1 MMHFS
6 TLTFGKVALVYE
18 PGNHMAVLQIIVVM
32 GTKNVGR
39 YDTGEHTAML
49 LMIRPADGDI
59 QSIYEPHIYWR

>member
-49 LMIRPADGDI
+49 LMIRPAGGDI
-59 QSIYEPHIYWR
+59 QSIYEPRIYWR